1 LRVLVDDPRHNLDAD
16 ILAIDVHERLLAS
29 EQGLASAVMPD
40 VGGQISEGARFA
52 FGENWTAFIELLDD
66 DRIGSAESSLSE
78 RLGDIQGLRFLD
90 AGSGSGLFSLAARNL
105 GADVVSFDYD
115 PQSVACTEE
124 LRRRYHPDDA
134 RWTIQEGSA
143 LDPAFLAELG
153 DFDVVYSWGVLHHT
167 GDLRGAMGNMAPLVR
182 PGGRLLI
189 SIYNDQGRSTKMWTW
204 VKRHYNTSG
213 RFGRA
218 LLLAAA
224 AVRLRSGT
232 AIRMLLRRE
241 RTESSRSQSMSLH
254 RDLVDWVGGW
264 PFEVAKP
271 EQVFRF
277 YRDSGFVLLEMT
289 TAGGGHACNEFVFRR
304 P

>member
-1 LRVLVDDPRHNLDAD
+1 
-16 ILAIDVHERLLAS
+16 
-29 EQGLASAVMPD
+29 
-40 VGGQISEGARFA
+40 VG
-52 FGENWTAFIELLDD
+52 
-66 DRIGSAESSLSE
+66 
-78 RLGDIQGLRFLD
+78 
-90 AGSGSGLFSLAARNL
+90 
-105 GADVVSFDYD
+105 
-115 PQSVACTEE
+115 
-124 LRRRYHPDDA
+124 
-134 RWTIQEGSA
+134 
-143 LDPAFLAELG
+143 
-153 DFDVVYSWGVLHHT
+153 
-167 GDLRGAMGNMAPLVR
+167 

-204 VKRHYNTSG
+204 VKRHYNSSG
-213 RFGRA
+213 RFARA

-232 AIRMLLRRE
+232 VIRMLLRRE

-277 YRDSGFVLLEMT
+277 YRDRGFVLLDMT
-289 TAGGGHACNEFVFRR
+289 TAGGGHGNNEFVFRR